1 MRYDTTAADTLTQ
14 SLRPAAV
21 DVSRL
26 GREYMPLLQLVRLLI
41 GVVPNCDSY
50 LAIWPPGFRSY
61 NLLIPNLLNLPF
73 SVWGWGPPAVP
84 LGLALYTAS
93 RTARCAYCTA
103 HTCAFALRRGAPPTA
118 LAGNPSPAAGA
129 G

>member
-1 MRYDTTAADTLTQ
+1 MRLETTAADTLTQ

-50 LAIWPPGFRSY
+50 LAI
-61 NLLIPNLLNLPF
+61 F
-73 SVWGWGPPAVP
+73 SVSKISCFKNFAV
-84 LGLALYTAS
+84 
-93 RTARCAYCTA
+93 
-103 HTCAFALRRGAPPTA
+103 H
-118 LAGNPSPAAGA
+118 
-129 G
+129 